1 VSIAQRLQRLVEH
14 AGGIKAAADATGV
27 PYRTWQNYVGG
38 QRKPQA
44 EILAQICTRLGVNG
58 HWLLTGEGEMRPRA
72 RPPPADRPRLG
83 TGAPRTWDTDAIRET
98 AIQHDTAKAGARWQ
112 ALSDEARALEID
124 LVSRWDRLQE
134 ASSQAADYQAL
145 LRFVAWLAGWWVD
158 VSAKDHAW
166 LLGQLRR
173 HIPDW
178 DAGAPGG
185 DCEGYTDEPP
195 ADAPTTD

>member
-1 VSIAQRLQRLVEH
+1 VIRD
-14 AGGIKAAADATGV
+14 AGGPKAAAEATAL
-27 PYRTWQNYVGG
+27 PYRSLQDYAAGRRAPG
-38 QRKPQA
+38 A
-44 EILAQICTRLGVNG
+44 DALAAICTRLRVSAD
-58 HWLLTGEGEMRPRA
+58 WLLLGEGEMRPRA

-83 TGAPRTWDTDAIRET
+83 TGAPRTWDTDAIRDA
-98 AIQHDTAKAGARWQ
+98 AIQHDADKAGARWQ

-124 LVSRWDRLQE
+124 LVSRWDRLQD
-134 ASSQAADYQAL
+134 ASSQAADYPAL
-145 LRFVAWLAGWWVD
+145 LRFVGWLAGWWVD
-158 VSAKDHAW
+158 VSAEDHAW